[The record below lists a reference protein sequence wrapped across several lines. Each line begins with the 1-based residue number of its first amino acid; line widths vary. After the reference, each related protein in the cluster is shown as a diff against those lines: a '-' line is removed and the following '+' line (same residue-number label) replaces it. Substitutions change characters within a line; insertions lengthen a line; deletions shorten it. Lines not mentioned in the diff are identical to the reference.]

1 MAEPSSSA
9 VVAGAGIVGVT
20 AVSLW
25 PGVDGNA
32 VIGAFAGAI
41 FFVVFAKELGM
52 LARFGYFVASWIGG
66 YYVAAE
72 AIERGWVRTS
82 GLVALL
88 GALLCVTVGISLL
101 LWLGGGKMP
110 SWMQWVADRFGGS
123 RNGNG

>member
-9 VVAGAGIVGVT
+9 VAAGAGIVGVT

-25 PGVDGNA
+25 PGVDVNA
-32 VIGAFAGAI
+32 VIGSFAGAI
-41 FFVVFAKELGM
+41 FFVVFAKELGL
-52 LARFGYFVASWIGG
+52 LARAGYFVASWIGG
-66 YYVAAE
+66 YYVASE
-72 AIERGWVRTS
+72 VMERELAKAS
-82 GLVALL
+82 GLVAFI
-88 GALLCVTVGISLL
+88 GALLCVTVGVSLL